1 MTGKLISTIS
11 TVSENLLSRI
21 TPHLP
26 GIILFILIFFVSLYL
41 ANKFSKLVG
50 TITTQRSGD
59 PLLGKFLGGVT
70 RWLIIVIGV
79 ILGLY
84 ILGFGG
90 IAGGLVAGAGISAFI
105 VGFAFKDIAE
115 NFLAGIILAFSR
127 PYQIGDTIESGN
139 FLGNVLSLDIRNTQI
154 KTIDGK
160 DVFIPNSIIIK
171 NPLVNYTKDGFLR
184 MDFLVGVDYGENIGD
199 VCRII
204 KKQMQNIEG
213 VLKET
218 KEPEIYIEQLA
229 TSTVNIR
236 VYFWIDTFDFKRSAF
251 EIMSE
256 AMDKVK
262 NGLLEEGII
271 MPADIS
277 ELKIYREDSPIP
289 LKIEEKKN

>member
-1 MTGKLISTIS
+1 MSEKIISTLS
-11 TVSENLLSRI
+11 AVSENILNKVIS
-21 TPHLP
+21 HSS
-26 GIILFILIFFVSLYL
+26 GILLFIFVIFTSIFIAKKL
-41 ANKFSKLVG
+41 SKLVG
-50 TITTQRSGD
+50 TSTTKRSGD

-70 RWLIIVIGV
+70 RWIIITAGV

-84 ILGFGG
+84 ILGLGG

-184 MDFLVGVDYGENIGD
+184 MNFLVGVDYGENIGD
-199 VCRII
+199 VFRII
-204 KKQMQNIEG
+204 NRQMQNIEG
-213 VLKET
+213 VLQET
-218 KEPEIYIEQLA
+218 KKPEIYVEQLA
-229 TSTVNIR
+229 ASTVNIR
-236 VYFWIDTFDFKRSAF
+236 VYFWIDTFDYKRTAF
-251 EIMSE
+251 EIKSE
-256 AMDKVK
+256 AMDMVK
-262 NGLLEEGII
+262 SGLIAEGIE
-271 MPADIS
+271 MPADIR

-289 LKIEEKKN
+289 LRIEGKKN